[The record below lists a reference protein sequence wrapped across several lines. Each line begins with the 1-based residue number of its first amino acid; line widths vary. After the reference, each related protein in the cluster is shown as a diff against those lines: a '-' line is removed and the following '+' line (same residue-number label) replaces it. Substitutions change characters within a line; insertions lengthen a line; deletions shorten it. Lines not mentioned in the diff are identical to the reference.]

1 MRKRCIALLAAR
13 YARCASKPGHEGLLE
28 AAVTLLG
35 NPWVNRAA
43 WDAYVNDEGARA
55 MVGTWLK
62 RHLIRDFF
70 SLLSGEGAENRK
82 RQGSWLRMEP
92 KIDDLWIALG
102 PRDFHDQ
109 GAVLR
114 GFRAMAGERILEFEH
129 KSSPGTNAL
138 IMRIDDYVFVELS
151 APGHTCMVFRS
162 SSLPFDLDRKW
173 VYVGS
178 KAPDQQQLFLQGQVL
193 RQNIISAGGF

>member
-1 MRKRCIALLAAR
+1 
-13 YARCASKPGHEGLLE
+13 
-28 AAVTLLG
+28 
-35 NPWVNRAA
+35 
-43 WDAYVNDEGARA
+43 
-55 MVGTWLK
+55 
-62 RHLIRDFF
+62 
-70 SLLSGEGAENRK
+70 
-82 RQGSWLRMEP
+82 MEP